1 MKSIL
6 ICLMLGVSLFMGCG
20 KDAKTFDR
28 IQDVFKESCCIEV
41 IIDNSS
47 KEYKKQSQEYNKI
60 LDEFQNMIDGSIQ
73 MPAFGVSLDNETK
86 QAIKSG
92 VWIKFCFDFVGYNSE
107 MPFDTLLIQ
116 VDGEYRGFNIIRG
129 NNNLYEGR
137 CFYLD
142 LNCNMQSLYN
152 RLLQL

>member
-1 MKSIL
+1 
-6 ICLMLGVSLFMGCG
+6 MGYG

-60 LDEFQNMIDGSIQ
+60 LDELQNMIDGSRQ

-116 VDGEYRGFNIIRG
+116 VDGGINDVTAKICKEYGVNSLVAGNYIYSASNIKEAI
-129 NNNLYEGR
+129 EKIK
-137 CFYLD
+137 
-142 LNCNMQSLYN
+142 
-152 RLLQL
+152 